1 MPSIRMSDNDIPCP
15 AKQEPPELPAD
26 RQKLIF
32 APTNQL
38 RGSDGP

>member
-15 AKQEPPELPAD
+15 AKLPAD

>member
-1 MPSIRMSDNDIPCP
+1 MSEPFSCICSLACP
-15 AKQEPPELPAD
+15 GKRLRQAEKSA
-26 RQKLIF
+26 QKLIF

>member
-1 MPSIRMSDNDIPCP
+1 MPSIRMSDNDIPC
-15 AKQEPPELPAD
+15 PPELPAD